1 MRYNLAMAI
10 LKIDHQPS
18 KEEITMLTK
27 EYPKYIKLSADI
39 AKQILYGGSRL
50 HFECEQKLIENENS
64 KNENIWSG
72 GINLITKKI
81 EYTAVANIKP
91 SANNASLEILDPQN
105 RKIFKKIV
113 QKYFLDYE

>member
-1 MRYNLAMAI
+1 MSI
-10 LKIDHQPS
+10 LKIDHLPTPND
-18 KEEITMLTK
+18 ICLLTE
-27 EYPKYIKLSADI
+27 EYPQYIKLSADI
-39 AKQILYGGSRL
+39 KQQILYGGSRL
-50 HFECEQKLIENENS
+50 HFDCEQKLIENENS